1 MPFPRATSVPLPV
14 PGPAAP
20 LPHAASSARG
30 AASAGATRRLDAIVD
45 VFFRQGGQ
53 LGTRIQRRQ
62 LLEAADRPAVDEDLR
77 HGAAARA
84 AHEIG
89 ACLGVAAHVDLVEGH
104 AARPQQPL
112 RAHAERAARRGIYLD
127 ARHRVE
133 ARPRAPAS
141 QALTARRPADTV
153 ARWPIRASPRR
164 SRAWWT

>member
-1 MPFPRATSVPLPV
+1 MT
-14 PGPAAP
+14 
-20 LPHAASSARG
+20 
-30 AASAGATRRLDAIVD
+30 TRRVSGAHGPEGLEVGDDVVD
-45 VFFRQGGQ
+45 
-53 LGTRIQRRQ
+53 LRRGEGP
-62 LLEAADRPAVDEDLR
+62 LEGADRPAVDENLR

-89 ACLGVAAHVDLVEGH
+89 ACLGVAAHVDLVEGD

-112 RAHAERAARRGIYLD
+112 RAHAERAARRGVHLD